1 MVGDLNVV
9 RQKSTDRG
17 RTFAKLLADGHSLR
31 RPPESGLC
39 VLQLPGQRAVDVA
52 GLRLVEPVDEGAGQ
66 RESIALRRSR
76 IARTRLRAGGAS
88 ASPVTAGV
96 LRAVPG

>member
-9 RQKSTDRG
+9 LQKSTDQAEPSL
-17 RTFAKLLADGHSLR
+17 TSSPTTDTLR

-39 VLQLPGQRAVDVA
+39 VLQFRGQRAVDVA

-66 RESIALRRSR
+66 REPIALRRSR
-76 IARTRLRAGGAS
+76 IARAPACESAGA
-88 ASPVTAGV
+88 
-96 LRAVPG
+96 RRRR